1 MDTFA
6 YGKSI
11 TPTLRWV
18 LTRISASPFGLR
30 TEVRGASVSAELH
43 SPEPLLADPDENAS
57 LLYAAQTA

>member
-11 TPTLRWV
+11 TPTLR
-18 LTRISASPFGLR
+18 
-30 TEVRGASVSAELH
+30 
-43 SPEPLLADPDENAS
+43 SPEPLLANPGENAS